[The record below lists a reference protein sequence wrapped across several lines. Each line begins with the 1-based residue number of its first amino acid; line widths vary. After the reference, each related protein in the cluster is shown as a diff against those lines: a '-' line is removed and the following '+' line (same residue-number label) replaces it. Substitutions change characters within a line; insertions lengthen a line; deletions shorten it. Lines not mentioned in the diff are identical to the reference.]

1 MIRKRRWIKL
11 IGATE
16 TILSYIVGN
25 KAKERISKRVLQE
38 NKARQIFWKTNIS
51 YPLICT
57 RACQRVRTV
66 CFSENLACFV
76 FLNPNFKVRPFALLP
91 TIFLLKYSQVSVSYC
106 SYLLH
111 TVTIPLSPDP
121 SIRTHLINM
130 RWKNHLYIEFQW
142 MSWAELV
149 SEKNIYDDYKV
160 SE

>member
-1 MIRKRRWIKL
+1 MELLKLFCHISLVIRQKSESQNACYKKTRHAKFSEKR
-11 IGATE
+11 T
-16 TILSYIVGN
+16 
-25 KAKERISKRVLQE
+25 
-38 NKARQIFWKTNIS
+38 F
-51 YPLICT
+51 LICT

-76 FLNPNFKVRPFALLP
+76 FLNTHFKVRPFALLP